1 MEKRIITINA
11 QTRAYGEEDWPAE
24 LSGSGA
30 VVGVTTDL
38 GWIEEEIAPGAFE
51 SADISDVCVC
61 FNHDLSVI
69 LGRTS
74 AKTAVVEV
82 DNTGNLIYKAT
93 MLDEE
98 NEAVKSAVR
107 YVQRGEVNKS
117 SFMFEIAEYG
127 WADSDKY
134 GKLMKRVIY
143 KVGKVYEC
151 GPVTFPA
158 YEETESSTRTAIMEA
173 RSKWVETNST
183 PTDHMIDENIA
194 RDLDIVRLAAERY
207 KNY

>member
-11 QTRAYGEEDWPAE
+11 ETRAFGESDWPAE
-24 LSGSGA
+24 LGGSGA

-38 GWIEEEIAPGAFE
+38 GWIEEEIAPGAFD

-82 DNTGNLIYKAT
+82 DNSGNLVYKAVN
-93 MLDEE
+93 LDEE

-127 WADSDKY
+127 WADSEKY

-158 YEETESSTRTAIMEA
+158 YEDTESSTRNAVMEA
-173 RSKWVETNST
+173 RSKWVEANDT
-183 PTDHMIDENIA
+183 PTDHQQDDA
-194 RDLDIVRLAAERY
+194 QRDLDIVSLALARY
-207 KNY
+207 KNL

>member
-11 QTRAYGEEDWPAE
+11 ETRAFGESDWPAE
-24 LSGSGA
+24 LTGSGA

-38 GWIEEEIAPGAFE
+38 GYIEEEIAQGAFD

-74 AKTAVVEV
+74 AQTAVVEV
-82 DNTGNLIYKAT
+82 DNGGNLIYKAT

-117 SFMFEIAEYG
+117 SFMFQIEAYE
-127 WADSDKY
+127 WADSAKY
-134 GKLMKRVIY
+134 GKLMKRVIT
-143 KVGKVYEC
+143 KIGKVYEA

-158 YEETESSTRTAIMEA
+158 YEETESSARTAILES
-173 RSKWVETNST
+173 RSKWMQANESDNSEELRAEYTRKYYET
-183 PTDHMIDENIA
+183 I
-194 RDLDIVRLAAERY
+194 L
-207 KNY
+207 